1 MTVNISNS
9 LYHYTTEHSRLAI
22 IKSGVLRPSLDS
34 GDGNDIRY
42 GEGQYFTNI
51 APEMI
56 ACRLSN
62 DNDNL
67 VPRIIACQLS
77 SEMTTA
83 QKEAGKISLKQL
95 SARIMDGAIVPW
107 KFYCFIEF
115 DVSNLVIESTENPH
129 VYIHRSTVNLD
140 ISNLI
145 IRSGEIP
152 R

>member
-1 MTVNISNS
+1 MTVIIKS
-9 LYHYTTEHSRLAI
+9 LYHYTTEDSRFAI
-22 IKSGVLRPSLDS
+22 INSGVLYPSLDR
-34 GDGNDIRY
+34 GDSNDIRY
-42 GEGQYFTNI
+42 GEGQYFTNL

-56 ACRLSN
+56 ACKLRI

-67 VPRIIACQLS
+67 IPTMIACQLS

-83 QKEAGKISLKQL
+83 QREAGKISLKQL

-107 KFYCFIEF
+107 KLYCFVEF
-115 DVSNLVIESTENPH
+115 DVSSLVIKSTENPH

-145 IRSGEIP
+145 IRSGKVP